1 MAQLTARGKKTF
13 RVQFRTHRVHSLTL
27 KTTRAEAEIVRGFL
41 SRLEHLRK
49 TGVPPTG
56 QVLSWLQSV
65 SPELKREIVCS
76 GLVNLGSAGGTLRD
90 LLDHAESVYKN
101 LSPHTVRNHKQYHRS
116 LLNYFG
122 ADRTLVSITPGD
134 ADMYV
139 RSLSPHYGP
148 ASVAKRV
155 KHSRQIFNLA
165 LRQEWL
171 TRNPFF
177 GIRVSVP
184 VDQDRRRYITPEE
197 TELVMQQLRT
207 PEDKLVFALARWAGF
222 RVGSEVRLLTWDDI
236 DFDNLTMRV
245 WSSKTKSYRVCPVFV
260 ELQKCL
266 FDVRQ
271 QASGNIV
278 CPEFERN
285 TDQFY
290 RKKLVRAIKRAGL
303 EPWPDLLL
311 NCRRSRATE
320 VVERFGAKAESD
332 WIGHGPDISK
342 RHYQMTL
349 QQKIDEAVGRNLK
362 LK

>member
-1 MAQLTARGKKTF
+1 MKSSRGD
-13 RVQFRTHRVHSLTL
+13 
-27 KTTRAEAEIVRGFL
+27 AEIVRGFL
-41 SRLEHLRK
+41 SRLEHLRRS
-49 TGVPPTG
+49 GLQPTG
-56 QVLSWLQSV
+56 DVLVWLQTL
-65 SPELKREIVCS
+65 SPEIKRLLVDS
-76 GLVNLGSAGGTLRD
+76 SLVNLGLTGGTLGD
-90 LLDHAESVYKN
+90 LIAHAESIYAN

-116 LLNYFG
+116 LKNHFG
-122 ADRTLVSITPGD
+122 EHRTLSSITAGD
-134 ADMYV
+134 CDAFV
-139 RSLSPHYGP
+139 RALASHYGP

-165 LRQEWL
+165 VRAEWL
-171 TRNPFF
+171 SRNPFV

-184 VDQDRRRYITPEE
+184 VDLDRRRYITPEE
-197 TELVMQQLRT
+197 TESVMRQLRS
-207 PEDKLVFALARWAGF
+207 PEDRLVFALARWAGF

-260 ELQKCL
+260 ELQKYL
-266 FDVRQ
+266 FDARQ
-271 QASGNIV
+271 LASGNIV
-278 CPEFERN
+278 CPEFAKN

-290 RKKLVRAIKRAGL
+290 RKKLLRAITKAGI

-332 WIGHGPDISK
+332 WIGHGIDISR

-362 LK
+362 PK

>member
-13 RVQFRTHRVHSLTL
+13 RVQFRTTKVHSITL
-27 KTTRAEAEIVRGFL
+27 KCSRAEAETVRLFL

-49 TGVPPTG
+49 TGLQPTG
-56 QVLSWLQSV
+56 DILTWLQSV
-65 SPELKREIVCS
+65 SSEMKKSFVAA
-76 GLVNLGSAGGTLRD
+76 GLVNMGLAGGTIRD
-90 LLDHAESVYKN
+90 LVDHAEDVYSGLAVQTLKN
-101 LSPHTVRNHKQYHRS
+101 HRQYHKS
-116 LLNYFG
+116 LLSYFG
-122 ADRTLVSITPGD
+122 AGRAIASITAGEVD
-134 ADMYV
+134 AFV

-148 ASVAKRV
+148 ASIAKRV

-165 LRQEWL
+165 LRQGWISM
-171 TRNPFF
+171 NPFT

-184 VDQDRRRYITPEE
+184 IDMERRRYITPEE
-197 TELVMQQLRT
+197 TEQVLEQLRS

-222 RVGSEVRLLTWDDI
+222 RVGSEIRLLTWDDI

-260 ELQKCL
+260 ELQKYL
-266 FDVRQ
+266 FECRQ
-271 QASGNIV
+271 QATSRVV
-278 CPEFERN
+278 CPVFCRN

-290 RKKLVRAIKRAGL
+290 RKKLRRAIVRAGL

-332 WIGHGPDISK
+332 WIGHGIDISK

-362 LK
+362 PK